1 MRTVRFQDVLS
12 MHCTVQSAIC
22 EALRLQILMM
32 LHCESSS
39 YTDRYLLL
47 M

>member
-22 EALRLQILMM
+22 EALRLMM